1 MTAAADADTQALQ
14 APAFPRPVLV
24 VEDSA
29 AMGERLRRILVS
41 LGVPQADIVHA
52 ASLAQARQWLPT
64 RPFQL
69 ALIDIGLPDGSGVD
83 LIAALQRQPAP
94 PASVVVSAWGDEDT
108 LLAALRAGA
117 AGYLLKEREDAEIS
131 LSLRSIQRG
140 GAPIDP
146 FIARRILS
154 FVAQQAAA
162 PEAPAAMELP
172 PLSQRE
178 NEILRLVAQGLSNH
192 EIAVALSLSK
202 LTVESHTR
210 NIYRKLAV
218 GSRTEAVYEARRMGW
233 LP

>member
-1 MTAAADADTQALQ
+1 M
-14 APAFPRPVLV
+14 PHPVLV

-29 AMGERLRRILVS
+29 PMWERLRRILVA
-41 LGVPQADIVHA
+41 LDVAQADIVHA
-52 ASLAQARQWLPT
+52 STLAQARQWLPT

-69 ALIDIGLPDGSGVD
+69 ALIDIGLPDGSGVE
-83 LIAALQRQPAP
+83 LIAELQQQPAP

-108 LLAALRAGA
+108 ILAALRAGA
-117 AGYLLKEREDAEIS
+117 AGYLLKEREDLEIS
-131 LSLRSIQRG
+131 VSLRSIQRG

-146 FIARRILS
+146 FVARRILDFMAHQS
-154 FVAQQAAA
+154 AGPQPSPAQAG
-162 PEAPAAMELP
+162 P
-172 PLSQRE
+172 PLSPRE
-178 NEILRLVAQGLSNH
+178 NEILRLVAQGLSNQ
-192 EIAVALSLSK
+192 EIAVTLSLSK